1 MSNNLL
7 NIKFNNSSCVRDLLI
22 ESYNRYI
29 NFKKFIKEIE
39 NVTIVDESE
48 NNFII
53 ETYHYRDIDNINKIN
68 NSIVFIDCL
77 IEGVRSIEFFEQYEK
92 SNFYVI
98 FSNSIWNNNQYH
110 LDIDYIN
117 LDFWFYIQQTILTSA
132 NCYNENYYYS
142 KEYNFDYPKNNI
154 FVSTTGIKREERSY
168 LIDNLTKKINYDN
181 FVLKY
186 QGENL
191 GKNYDHCDFYKTTA
205 ENFDAYNTIF
215 GDFVNISSLVPTK
228 LYNQAYFNLVIE
240 TDQDYPHSFFPT
252 EKISKA
258 LLTGI
263 PFVVYSTPNF
273 LQNLHNLGFKTYNE
287 LWNEDYDK
295 EFDYTKRADK
305 IIDLCNQLEN
315 FNWQANREKLQQI
328 ANHNAALMLK
338 NNDMFI
344 AQFEKIRQTLEIIK
358 DKDAQYLKN
367 NPQLFEWL
375 DNSHI

>member
-1 MSNNLL
+1 MSDNLL
-7 NIKFNNSSCVRDLLI
+7 NIKFNNSGCLQDLLI
-22 ESYNRYI
+22 EFYNRYI
-29 NFKKFIKEIE
+29 NFKKFVKEIDDA
-39 NVTIVDESE
+39 TIVNESE
-48 NNFII
+48 KNFII
-53 ETYHYRDIDNINKIN
+53 ETYHYRDIDNINKIK

-77 IEGVRSIEFFEQYEK
+77 VEGIHSIEFFEQYEK

-117 LDFWFYIQQTILTSA
+117 LDFWYYIQQTILTSS
-132 NCYNENYYYS
+132 NCYNDNYYYS
-142 KEYNFDYPKNNI
+142 KEYDFDYPKNNI
-154 FVSTTGIKREERSY
+154 FVSTTGIIRKERSY
-168 LIDNLTKKINYDN
+168 LIDNLIKKINYDN

-186 QGENL
+186 QGKNL

-215 GDFVNISSLVPTK
+215 GDFVNVSSLVPTK
-228 LYNQAYFNLVIE
+228 LYNQAYFNLVVE
-240 TDQDYPHSFFPT
+240 TNHDYPYSFYPT
-252 EKISKA
+252 EKIGKA

-263 PFVVYSTPNF
+263 PFIVYSTPNF

-287 LWNEDYDK
+287 LWDEDYDT

-315 FNWQANREKLQQI
+315 FNWQANKEKLQQI
-328 ANHNAALMLK
+328 ANHNTALMLK

-344 AQFEKIRQTLEIIK
+344 AQFEKIQQTLEIIK
-358 DKDAQYLKN
+358 DKDAQYFKN
-367 NPQLFEWL
+367 NPQLFKWL
-375 DNSHI
+375 DNSHM